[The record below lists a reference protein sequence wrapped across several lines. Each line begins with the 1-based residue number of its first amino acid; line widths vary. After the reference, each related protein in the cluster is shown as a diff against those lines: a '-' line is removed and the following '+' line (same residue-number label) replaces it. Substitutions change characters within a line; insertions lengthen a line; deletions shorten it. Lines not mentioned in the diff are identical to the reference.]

1 MNYCLLLQ
9 ICRSKGY
16 MYRSVPL
23 IRPPP
28 PPPILYTTSSLKWG
42 EGLYSNM
49 QLVSNISSP
58 PPPPP
63 PPQKKVHAIATY
75 TSKVHVYIRTVTKA
89 FYTKLIQTR
98 IESTV
103 RGHHVYKASWSSY
116 IGEELPVQCEVN
128 NIHDDFAVAVLK
140 NSNTVGHVP
149 REISRVCW
157 YFLQKSGSEMTCI
170 VNGDRRRSEVDGKG
184 LVVPCVY
191 IFKGKQKHLE
201 RLINLFAK
209 LTG

>member
-1 MNYCLLLQ
+1 
-9 ICRSKGY
+9 

-23 IRPPP
+23 IRPPHFVHYIP
-28 PPPILYTTSSLKWG
+28 PKVG
-42 EGLYSNM
+42 GGGGGLYSRM
-49 QLVSNISSP
+49 QLVSTISP

-63 PPQKKVHAIATY
+63 PKDFTQVLCTQLGHFQLTMAMT
-75 TSKVHVYIRTVTKA
+75 
-89 FYTKLIQTR
+89 FR

-103 RGHHVYKASWSSY
+103 RGHHVYKAAWSPY
-116 IGEELPVQCEVN
+116 IGEELPVQREVN

-140 NSNTVGHVP
+140 NGNTVGHVP

-157 YFLQKSGSEMTCI
+157 YFLHKSGSEMTCI

-191 IFKGKQKHLE
+191 IFRGKQKHLD

-209 LTG
+209 LAA

>member
-1 MNYCLLLQ
+1 MATITN
-9 ICRSKGY
+9 ITY

-23 IRPPP
+23 IS
-28 PPPILYTTSSLKWG
+28 PPILYTTSRLKWG
-42 EGLYSNM
+42 GGLYSRM
-49 QLVSNISSP
+49 QLVSIISP

-63 PPQKKVHAIATY
+63 PPPKRFYASAMY
-75 TSKVHVYIRTVTKA
+75 AIRTLPTNYGDDFQDREYCSRTA
-89 FYTKLIQTR
+89 
-98 IESTV
+98 
-103 RGHHVYKASWSSY
+103 AWSPY
-116 IGEELPVQCEVN
+116 IGEELPVQREVN

-140 NSNTVGHVP
+140 NGNTVGHVP

-157 YFLQKSGSEMTCI
+157 YFLHKSGSEMTCI

-191 IFKGKQKHLE
+191 IFRGKQKHLD

-209 LTG
+209 LAA